1 MKQAPATGSG
11 DVFGGDLFGP
21 APGSVRTYE
30 NGLIYAP
37 AYFDE
42 AAQRALLADV
52 EAALQDAPLYR
63 PTMPKT
69 GKEFSVEM
77 SNCGPLGWV
86 SDRDGGYRYQ
96 AVHPVTS
103 RPWPPIPELA
113 LKAWRELADYPVLP
127 DACLINFYDATAKM
141 GLHQDSD
148 EQDMRAPVLS
158 VSLSASCIF
167 RFGGT
172 SRGGKTQAIELRSG
186 DVLLL
191 AGEARLA
198 YHGVA
203 RILPGTSDLI
213 KNDGRINLTLRRVMR
228 PA

>member
-1 MKQAPATGSG
+1 VKRTSPMH
-11 DVFGGDLFGP
+11 DGDLFGP
-21 APGSVRTYE
+21 APATVRTYE
-30 NGLIYAP
+30 NGLIYA
-37 AYFDE
+37 ANYLDE

-52 EAALQDAPLYR
+52 KAALQEAPLYR

-96 AVHPVTS
+96 AVHPVTG

-113 LKAWRELADYPVLP
+113 LRAWRDLADYPVLP
-127 DACLINFYDATAKM
+127 DACLINFYDAAAKM

-158 VSLSASCIF
+158 LSVGASCIF

-172 SRGGKTQAIELRSG
+172 ARGGKTQAIELRSG
-186 DVLLL
+186 DAVLL
-191 AGEARLA
+191 AGNARLA